1 MRNIVFCIINLAP
14 FVPDVLPSLY
24 IFLCVHFVEDLG
36 LYLQL
41 ILLMSYSQEKS
52 RSATVS
58 ITEYRS
64 RMALKPLSN
73 SVYAQ
78 NNLIKSIS
86 FFIIW

>member
-1 MRNIVFCIINLAP
+1 MRNIVFRIINLAP
-14 FVPDVLPSLY
+14 FVPDVLPSQY

-86 FFIIW
+86 FFII